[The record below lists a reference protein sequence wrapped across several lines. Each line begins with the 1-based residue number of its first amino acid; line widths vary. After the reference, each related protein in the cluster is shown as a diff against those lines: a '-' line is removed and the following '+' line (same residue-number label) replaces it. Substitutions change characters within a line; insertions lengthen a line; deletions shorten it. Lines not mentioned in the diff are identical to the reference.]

1 MNYFAYEK
9 KINIKQLRKMS
20 GGKTLN
26 ICLDL
31 INAGLKIL
39 KSSIIS
45 ERPRLSPA
53 ALKREVAKVL
63 WPE

>member
-1 MNYFAYEK
+1 MNYFACEK
-9 KINIKQLRKMS
+9 KINIEQLRKMS
-20 GGKTLN
+20 GEKTLN

-45 ERPRLSPA
+45 ERPRLSRA

-63 WPE
+63 WSK